1 MQGKRSGQMVS
12 AHGFCFIKIGKKMAI
27 LIVDDIPVNL
37 MLLEE
42 MLQQEGYTDIY
53 CVKSGKEA
61 LELLATTEEIDAE
74 EKKIDLILM
83 DVMMPGMDGI
93 ETCQRI
99 KAQDGFRD
107 IPVIMVT
114 VRDDDEALAQAFAMG
129 ATDYIIKPVKEIE
142 LLARVRAAL
151 KLKRETDRRKAREQ
165 ELVELTGKL
174 DTMNRRLMQMVPRDS
189 LTEVGNRRYFDEIL
203 VREWNRARRES
214 VPLSLFMVDL
224 DDFKKFNENHG
235 RDKGDE
241 CLRKVADALSCV
253 LKRAGDTVVRYG
265 GEEFAAILTNTP
277 TGGALAVAHQFMGQL
292 VALDIK
298 SPGAG
303 NNGILT
309 VSIGL
314 ATAEPFRGSDMQS
327 LITAADGARYL
338 AKAEGGNRIK
348 VALDSC

>member
-1 MQGKRSGQMVS
+1 
-12 AHGFCFIKIGKKMAI
+12 MAI

-53 CVKSGKEA
+53 CVRSGQEA
-61 LELLATTEEIDAE
+61 LEMLAATEKDEAE
-74 EKKIDLILM
+74 EKRIDLILM

-99 KAQDGFRD
+99 KAQDGLRD

-165 ELVELTGKL
+165 ELVELTRQL
-174 DTMNRRLMQMVPRDS
+174 ETLNRRLMHMVPRDS

-203 VREWNRARRES
+203 VREWNRARREA
-214 VPLSLFMVDL
+214 VPLSLLMVDL
-224 DDFKKFNENHG
+224 DDFKKFNEIHG

-241 CLRKVADALSCV
+241 CLRKVADALRCV

-265 GEEFAAILTNTP
+265 GEEFAAILPNTP
-277 TGGALAVAHQFMGQL
+277 SGGALAVAHEFMEQMG
-292 VALDIK
+292 ALNTG
-298 SPGAG
+298 SGGAPIG
-303 NNGILT
+303 GGLT
-309 VSIGL
+309 ASIGL
-314 ATAEPFRGSDMQS
+314 ATAEPCRDSDMQG
-327 LITAADGARYL
+327 LIIAADGARYL
-338 AKAEGGNRIK
+338 AKGEGGNRIK
-348 VALDSC
+348 VALDCR

>member
-1 MQGKRSGQMVS
+1 
-12 AHGFCFIKIGKKMAI
+12 MAI

-42 MLQQEGYTDIY
+42 MLQQEGYSDIY
-53 CVKSGKEA
+53 CVRSGQEA
-61 LELLATTEEIDAE
+61 LEMLASTEAAEAE
-74 EKKIDLILM
+74 EKRIDLILM

-93 ETCQRI
+93 EACQRI
-99 KAQDGFRD
+99 KAQDGLRD

-114 VRDDDEALAQAFAMG
+114 IRDDEEALAQAFAMG

-165 ELVELTGKL
+165 ELVELTRQL
-174 DTMNRRLMQMVPRDS
+174 DIMNRRLMHMVPRDN

-203 VREWNRARRES
+203 VREWNRARRDA
-214 VPLSLFMVDL
+214 VPLSLLMVDL
-224 DDFKKFNENHG
+224 DDFKKFNETHG

-241 CLRKVADALSCV
+241 CLRKVADVLRCV

-265 GEEFAAILTNTP
+265 GEEFAAILPNTP
-277 TGGALAVAHQFMGQL
+277 NGGALVVAHEFMEQMA
-292 VALDIK
+292 ALAIGCG
-298 SPGAG
+298 GASMG
-303 NNGILT
+303 VSLA

-314 ATAEPFRGSDMQS
+314 ATAEPCRGSEMQG
-327 LITAADGARYL
+327 LIVAAEGALYL
-338 AKAEGGNRIK
+338 AKGEGGNRIK
-348 VALDSC
+348 VALDCR

>member
-1 MQGKRSGQMVS
+1 
-12 AHGFCFIKIGKKMAI
+12 MAI

-53 CVKSGKEA
+53 CVRSGQEA
-61 LELLATTEEIDAE
+61 LEMLAATEKDEAE
-74 EKKIDLILM
+74 EKRIDLILM

-99 KAQDGFRD
+99 KAQDGLRD

-165 ELVELTGKL
+165 ELVELTRQL
-174 DTMNRRLMQMVPRDS
+174 ETLNRRLMHMVPRDS

-203 VREWNRARRES
+203 VREWNRARREA
-214 VPLSLFMVDL
+214 VPLSLLMVDL
-224 DDFKKFNENHG
+224 DDFKKFNETHG
-235 RDKGDE
+235 RNKGDE
-241 CLRKVADALSCV
+241 CLRKVADALRCV

-265 GEEFAAILTNTP
+265 GEEFAAILPNTP
-277 TGGALAVAHQFMGQL
+277 SGGALAVAHEFMEQMA
-292 VALDIK
+292 ALNI
-298 SPGAG
+298 SGGGGATG
-303 NNGILT
+303 ASLT
-309 VSIGL
+309 ASIGL
-314 ATAEPFRGSDMQS
+314 ATAEPCRDSDMQG
-327 LITAADGARYL
+327 LIIAADGARYL
-338 AKAEGGNRIK
+338 AKGEGGNRIK
-348 VALDSC
+348 VALDCR

>member
-1 MQGKRSGQMVS
+1 
-12 AHGFCFIKIGKKMAI
+12 MAI

-53 CVKSGKEA
+53 CVRSGQEA
-61 LELLATTEEIDAE
+61 LEMLAATEKDEAE
-74 EKKIDLILM
+74 EKRIDLILM

-99 KAQDGFRD
+99 KAQDGLRD

-165 ELVELTGKL
+165 ELIELTRQL
-174 DTMNRRLMQMVPRDS
+174 ETLNRRLMHMVPRDS

-203 VREWNRARRES
+203 VREWNRARREA
-214 VPLSLFMVDL
+214 VPLSLLMVDL
-224 DDFKKFNENHG
+224 DDFKKFNETHG
-235 RDKGDE
+235 RNKGDE
-241 CLRKVADALSCV
+241 CLRKVADALRCV

-265 GEEFAAILTNTP
+265 GEEFAAILPNTP
-277 TGGALAVAHQFMGQL
+277 SGGALVVAHEFMEQMA
-292 VALDIK
+292 ALNI
-298 SPGAG
+298 SGGGGATG
-303 NNGILT
+303 ASLT
-309 VSIGL
+309 ASIGL
-314 ATAEPFRGSDMQS
+314 ATAEPCRDSDMQG
-327 LITAADGARYL
+327 LIIAADGARYL
-338 AKAEGGNRIK
+338 AKGEGGNRIK
-348 VALDSC
+348 VALDCR

>member
-1 MQGKRSGQMVS
+1 
-12 AHGFCFIKIGKKMAI
+12 MAI

-42 MLQQEGYTDIY
+42 MLQQEGYTDMY
-53 CVKSGKEA
+53 CVRSGQEA
-61 LELLATTEEIDAE
+61 LEMLAATEDAEAE
-74 EKKIDLILM
+74 EKRIDLILM

-99 KAQDGFRD
+99 KAQDGLRD

-165 ELVELTGKL
+165 ELVELTRQL
-174 DTMNRRLMQMVPRDS
+174 ETLNRRLMHMVPRDS

-203 VREWNRARRES
+203 VREWNRARREA
-214 VPLSLFMVDL
+214 VPLSLLMVDL
-224 DDFKKFNENHG
+224 DDFKKFNETHG
-235 RDKGDE
+235 RNKGDE
-241 CLRKVADALSCV
+241 CLRKVADALRCV

-265 GEEFAAILTNTP
+265 GEEFAAILPNTP
-277 TGGALAVAHQFMGQL
+277 SGGALAVAHEFMEQMA
-292 VALDIK
+292 ALNTGCG
-298 SPGAG
+298 GASLG
-303 NNGILT
+303 GGLT
-309 VSIGL
+309 ASIGL
-314 ATAEPFRGSDMQS
+314 ATAEPCRDSDMQG
-327 LITAADGARYL
+327 LIIAADGARYL
-338 AKAEGGNRIK
+338 AKGEGGNRIK
-348 VALDSC
+348 VALDCR

>member
-1 MQGKRSGQMVS
+1 
-12 AHGFCFIKIGKKMAI
+12 MAI

-42 MLQQEGYTDIY
+42 MLRQEGYADIY
-53 CVKSGKEA
+53 CVRSGQDA
-61 LELLATTEEIDAE
+61 LEMLAATEKGAVGERRV
-74 EKKIDLILM
+74 DLILM

-99 KAQDGFRD
+99 KAQDGLRD

-151 KLKRETDRRKAREQ
+151 KLKHETDRRKAREL
-165 ELVELTGKL
+165 ELVELTTQL
-174 DTMNRRLMQMVPRDS
+174 DLLNRRLMHMVPRDS

-203 VREWNRARRES
+203 GREWNRARREV
-214 VPLSLFMVDL
+214 VPLSLFMVAL
-224 DDFKKFNENHG
+224 DDFKRFNETHG

-241 CLRKVADALSCV
+241 WLRKVADALSCV

-265 GEEFAAILTNTP
+265 EEEFAAILPNTP
-277 TGGALAVAHQFMGQL
+277 NGGAMTLVHEFMAHMAASDGRE
-292 VALDIK
+292 
-298 SPGAG
+298 GAAQTAG
-303 NNGILT
+303 ESLT
-309 VSIGL
+309 LSVGL
-314 ATAEPFRGSDMQS
+314 ATAEPCRGSDMQG
-327 LITAADGARYL
+327 LIAAAEGALYL
-338 AKAEGGNRIK
+338 AKGDGGNRIK
-348 VALDSC
+348 VALDCQ

>member
-1 MQGKRSGQMVS
+1 
-12 AHGFCFIKIGKKMAI
+12 MAI

-42 MLQQEGYTDIY
+42 MLQQEGYADIY
-53 CVKSGKEA
+53 CVRSGREA
-61 LELLATTEEIDAE
+61 LEMLETTEKAQAE
-74 EKKIDLILM
+74 EKRIDLILM

-99 KAQDGFRD
+99 KAQDLLRD

-165 ELVELTGKL
+165 ELIELTRQL
-174 DTMNRRLMQMVPRDS
+174 DTMNRRLMHMVPRDS

-203 VREWNRARRES
+203 GREWNRARRAGG
-214 VPLSLFMVDL
+214 PLSLFMVDL
-224 DDFKKFNENHG
+224 DDFKKFNEIHG

-241 CLRKVADALSCV
+241 CLRKVADALRCV

-265 GEEFAAILTNTP
+265 GEEFAAILPNTP
-277 TGGALAVAHQFMGQL
+277 NGGALVVAHEFMEQL
-292 VALDIK
+292 AALN
-298 SPGAG
+298 STCGGTASGAS
-303 NNGILT
+303 LT
-309 VSIGL
+309 ASIGL
-314 ATAEPFRGSDMQS
+314 ATAEPCRDSNMQG
-327 LITAADGARYL
+327 LIIAADGARYL
-338 AKAEGGNRIK
+338 AKGEGGNRIK
-348 VALDSC
+348 VALDCQ

>member
-1 MQGKRSGQMVS
+1 
-12 AHGFCFIKIGKKMAI
+12 MAI

-42 MLQQEGYTDIY
+42 MLQQEGYSDIY
-53 CVKSGKEA
+53 CVRSGQEA
-61 LELLATTEEIDAE
+61 LDMLDTTEKAEAE
-74 EKKIDLILM
+74 EKRIDLILM

-99 KAQDGFRD
+99 KAQDGLRD

-165 ELVELTGKL
+165 ELVALTRQL

-189 LTEVGNRRYFDEIL
+189 LTEVGNRRYFDEIF
-203 VREWNRARRES
+203 VREWNRARREAI
-214 VPLSLFMVDL
+214 PLSLLMVDL
-224 DDFKKFNENHG
+224 DDFKKINETQG

-253 LKRAGDTVVRYG
+253 LKRAGDTLVRYG
-265 GEEFAAILTNTP
+265 GEEFAAILPNTP
-277 TGGALAVAHQFMGQL
+277 HGGALVVAHEFMGQMATL
-292 VALDIK
+292 AIGHAGAQTGEALT
-298 SPGAG
+298 A
-303 NNGILT
+303 
-309 VSIGL
+309 SIGL
-314 ATAEPFRGSDMQS
+314 ASIEPCRGSDMQS
-327 LITAADGARYL
+327 LIIAAEGALYL
-338 AKAEGGNRIK
+338 AKGEGGNRIK
-348 VALDSC
+348 VALDCL

>member
-1 MQGKRSGQMVS
+1 
-12 AHGFCFIKIGKKMAI
+12 MAI

-42 MLQQEGYTDIY
+42 MLQQEGYADIY
-53 CVKSGKEA
+53 CVRSGQEA
-61 LELLATTEEIDAE
+61 LEMLASTEQVEAE
-74 EKKIDLILM
+74 KRIDLILM

-99 KAQDGFRD
+99 KAQDGLRD

-129 ATDYIIKPVKEIE
+129 ATDYIVKPVKEIE

-165 ELVELTGKL
+165 ELVELARQL
-174 DTMNRRLMQMVPRDS
+174 DITNRRLMHMVPRDS

-203 VREWNRARRES
+203 VREWNRARREA
-214 VPLSLFMVDL
+214 VPLSLLMVDL
-224 DDFKKFNENHG
+224 DDFKRFNETHG
-235 RDKGDE
+235 RDKGDG
-241 CLRKVADALSCV
+241 CLRMVADALRCI

-265 GEEFAAILTNTP
+265 GEEFAAILPNTTN
-277 TGGALAVAHQFMGQL
+277 GGAVAVAHEFLEQMAALAVRPA
-292 VALDIK
+292 
-298 SPGAG
+298 GAQAG
-303 NNGILT
+303 EILT

-314 ATAEPFRGSDMQS
+314 ATAEPCRGSDMQG
-327 LITAADGARYL
+327 LILAADGALYL
-338 AKAEGGNRIK
+338 AKSEGGNRIK
-348 VALDSC
+348 VALDCR

>member
-1 MQGKRSGQMVS
+1 
-12 AHGFCFIKIGKKMAI
+12 MAI

-53 CVKSGKEA
+53 CVRSGRDA
-61 LELLATTEEIDAE
+61 LEMLEKTNEAAE
-74 EKKIDLILM
+74 EKRVDLILM

-99 KAQDGFRD
+99 KAQDGLRD

-114 VRDDDEALAQAFAMG
+114 IRDDDEALAQAFAMG

-151 KLKRETDRRKAREQ
+151 KLKHETDRRKAREQ
-165 ELVELTGKL
+165 ELVELTRQL
-174 DTMNRRLMQMVPRDS
+174 DTMNRRLLHMVPRDN

-203 VREWNRARRES
+203 VREWNRARREA

-224 DDFKKFNENHG
+224 DDFKKFNETHG

-241 CLRKVADALSCV
+241 CLRKVADILRCV

-265 GEEFAAILTNTP
+265 GEEFAAILPNTP
-277 TGGALAVAHQFMGQL
+277 NGGALVVAHEFMEQL
-292 VALDIK
+292 VALNISCGGK
-298 SPGAG
+298 
-303 NNGILT
+303 ILGGSLT
-309 VSIGL
+309 ASIGL
-314 ATAEPFRGSDMQS
+314 ATAEPCRSSDMQG
-327 LITAADGARYL
+327 LIIAAEGALYL
-338 AKAEGGNRIK
+338 AKGEGGNRIK
-348 VALDSC
+348 VALDCS

>member
-1 MQGKRSGQMVS
+1 
-12 AHGFCFIKIGKKMAI
+12 MAI

-42 MLQQEGYTDIY
+42 MLQQEGYVDLY
-53 CVKSGKEA
+53 CVRSGQEA
-61 LELLATTEEIDAE
+61 LEMLATTEESEAE
-74 EKKIDLILM
+74 EKRIDLILM

-99 KAQDGFRD
+99 KAQDGLRD

-151 KLKRETDRRKAREQ
+151 RLKRETDRRKAREQ
-165 ELVELTGKL
+165 ELVELTRKL
-174 DTMNRRLMQMVPRDS
+174 DTMNRRLMHMVPRDS
-189 LTEVGNRRYFDEIL
+189 LTEVGDRRYFDEIL
-203 VREWNRARRES
+203 VREWNRARREA
-214 VPLSLFMVDL
+214 VPLSLLMVDL
-224 DDFKKFNENHG
+224 DDFKKFNEAHG

-241 CLRKVADALSCV
+241 CLRKVADVLRCV

-265 GEEFAAILTNTP
+265 GEEFAAILPNTP
-277 TGGALAVAHQFMGQL
+277 NGGAVAVAHEFMEQM
-292 VALDIK
+292 VALNIRCAEAQT
-298 SPGAG
+298 GEV
-303 NNGILT
+303 LT

-314 ATAEPFRGSDMQS
+314 ATAEPCRCADMQS
-327 LITAADGARYL
+327 LIIAADGALYL
-338 AKAEGGNRIK
+338 AKGEGGNRIK
-348 VALDSC
+348 VALDCQ